1 MNFRLL
7 ALALT
12 LITIASA
19 RSLSRSFELIA
30 YGIGSSY
37 IKLFYS
43 DGTSETF
50 PLQWNYWVAG

>member
-1 MNFRLL
+1 MNFHFL

-19 RSLSRSFELIA
+19 RSLGRSFELIA
-30 YGIGSSY
+30 YGISSSY
-37 IKLFYS
+37 VKLFYS

-50 PLQWNYWVAG
+50 PF